1 MISRIFAKNVRNL
14 AIQQGRKIGE
24 LEYCCGVRPGYLAK
38 AIKYGHWIPLETAVE
53 FARHV
58 GVGVERLCVD
68 ETLWR
73 HNEHKRT

>member
-24 LEYCCGVRPGYLAK
+24 LECACGVSVGYLSK
-38 AIKYGHWIPLETAVE
+38 AIKDGHWIPLETAVE

-58 GVGVERLCVD
+58 GVGLERLCVD

-73 HNEHKRT
+73 HHEHKRT